1 MGLGR
6 IDLSLF
12 LIHLLLIFIIVIT
25 NCDIMN
31 HEKYISGHSYGQI
44 YISQVCLV
52 FIHSSENSAES

>member
-31 HEKYISGHSYGQI
+31 HEKYISGHSYDQI
-44 YISQVCLV
+44 FPRY
-52 FIHSSENSAES
+52 ENSAES